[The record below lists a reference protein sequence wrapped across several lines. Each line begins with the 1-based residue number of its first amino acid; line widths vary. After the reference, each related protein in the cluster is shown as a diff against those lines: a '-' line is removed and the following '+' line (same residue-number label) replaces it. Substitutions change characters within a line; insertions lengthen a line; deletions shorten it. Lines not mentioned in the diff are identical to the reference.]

1 LGQVRVS
8 HRDAR
13 GVHPVPTIRRRA
25 DTSAPAGSSQRER
38 SFGVDVEVRHA
49 RCDGYER
56 MTRSAGSPVADARA
70 AEVCRCLSNR
80 ETEIGTQLDCDLA
93 ARQIVIGTQ
102 APDASTNSTSLRP
115 PRLRGTDPVAG
126 ERVAPAPAF
135 ALELQDIDSGTS
147 LCQDTE
153 NERYC
158 D

>member
-1 LGQVRVS
+1 VIAGELRRLIGRARQVLSLLLMV
-8 HRDAR
+8 
-13 GVHPVPTIRRRA
+13 GVLVAAPHASAACRR
-25 DTSAPAGSSQRER
+25 
-38 SFGVDVEVRHA
+38 
-49 RCDGYER
+49 
-56 MTRSAGSPVADARA
+56 
-70 AEVCRCLSNR
+70 
-80 ETEIGTQLDCDLA
+80 IGTQLDCDLA

-102 APDASTNSTSLRP
+102 APDAPTNSTSLRP